1 MERAGCIKNEVTQKE
16 SVQLFTTQKK
26 TKNKAENNIFRDVVH
41 GPGFRSCDSCPS
53 SI

>member
-16 SVQLFTTQKK
+16 SVHHPKN

-41 GPGFRSCDSCPS
+41 GPGFRSCDSCSS